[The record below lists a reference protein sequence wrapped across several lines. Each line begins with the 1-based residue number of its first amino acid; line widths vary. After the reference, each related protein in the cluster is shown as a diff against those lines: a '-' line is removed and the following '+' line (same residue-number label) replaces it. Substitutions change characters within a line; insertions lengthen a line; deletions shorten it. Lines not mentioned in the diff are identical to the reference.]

1 MERKQAFT
9 SSLIYFIIVCVFV
22 VIRMMSQFGLF
33 SFMGEIG
40 GYVLNVVLQVGFLLL
55 FSFFMFKTLN
65 KQKARDTLDNFGYH
79 KISWKV
85 ILISVAIGM
94 IIYFLNIFV
103 SSFFFNILTS
113 VGYKPSS
120 SSSTGTVNGWTL
132 VLGLIFTAILP
143 AVCEENLHRGMLLF
157 GNRGI
162 GMKNNILLTGLMFG
176 LLHLNIEQFFYATL
190 IGIFLGF
197 VAYVSE
203 SIYPCMI
210 IHFMNNGISVLLSYL
225 SRTGATSGGVITY
238 INELLQGNP
247 IGGFIFVFFLV
258 LVLVFCLMYLVKLLI
273 RMSFEENIKSRQKFV
288 LDLATK
294 INFLNDVNKIKTDK
308 KDDEKMVDTDLAF
321 MSIEDMK
328 TFLQN
333 HPDAIVVPKT
343 KKQKMEVRT
352 KILIIASIVLS
363 AAITLF
369 TFIWGL
375 L

>member
-1 MERKQAFT
+1 
-9 SSLIYFIIVCVFV
+9 
-22 VIRMMSQFGLF
+22 MMSQFGLF

-40 GYVLNVVLQVGFLLL
+40 GYVLNVILQVGFLLL

-85 ILISVAIGM
+85 ILISVAIGV

-143 AVCEENLHRGMLLF
+143 AVCEENLHRGMLIF